1 MPARPMHAFDRAAH
15 RSRWRRRGA
24 GGKAL
29 LVLGLLTVTLAGP
42 APWSAALTLTAA
54 LTLAMFAARCEPRL
68 LIAFLAVPAGFL
80 LVSTPLLAVSI
91 AWEQGPVL
99 TWSADGVGLAATVLL
114 RGLAG
119 TACLALLA
127 LTTPVTDLIRLL
139 RRIGLPEPVAET
151 ALLVYRMVFLLTDA
165 ALAGTRAQTARLGY
179 GTTRHAVRSLTRL
192 TAALLLR
199 ALDRAERLQRG
210 LALRGF
216 GGALTVAQRAVVTAP
231 AEWAL
236 AAAVPGTIAL
246 VAWLAA

>member
-1 MPARPMHAFDRAAH
+1 MQAFDRAAH
-15 RSRWRRRGA
+15 RSRWRLRGA
-24 GGKAL
+24 GGKTV

-54 LTLAMFAARCEPRL
+54 LALALFAARCEARL

-80 LVSTPLLAVSI
+80 LASTPLLAVSI
-91 AWEQGPVL
+91 AWEEGPAL
-99 TWSADGVGLAATVLL
+99 RWSPEGLSLAATVLL

-127 LTTPVTDLIRLL
+127 LTTPVTDLICLF
-139 RRIGLPEPVAET
+139 RRIGLPAPVAET
-151 ALLVYRMVFLLTDA
+151 ALLVYRMVFLLADT
-165 ALAGTRAQTARLGY
+165 ALAGVRAQTARLGY
-179 GTTRHAVRSLTRL
+179 GTTRHAMRSSIRL

-216 GGALTVAQRAVVTAP
+216 DGALTVADGAATTAP

-236 AAAVPGTIAL
+236 AAAIPATIAL
-246 VAWLAA
+246 IAWLAT